1 MKKILLMVIMCVIAL
16 AASAQTNDCV
26 EVIYFHGKQRCP
38 TCMAIEKHA
47 REVVEH
53 DFASQKKLGKVKSMV
68 IDINS
73 AEGRKIAKDY
83 RVSYSSLFLNS
94 RRGGKQSRTDIT
106 RFAFKNARKHT
117 DVFKKEIAHKINE
130 LLK

>member
-16 AASAQTNDCV
+16 AASSQTNDCV

-38 TCMAIEKHA
+38 TCMAIEKYD

-53 DFASQKKLGKVKSMV
+53 DFVSQKKLGKVKFMV

-117 DVFKKEIAHKINE
+117 DVFKKEIADKINE

>member
-1 MKKILLMVIMCVIAL
+1 MEKNLLMVMMCVIAL

-53 DFASQKKLGKVKSMV
+53 DFARQKKLGKVKFMV

-117 DVFKKEIAHKINE
+117 DVFKKEIADKINE

>member
-53 DFASQKKLGKVKSMV
+53 DFARQKKLGKVKFMV

-117 DVFKKEIAHKINE
+117 DVFKKEIAHKIIE

>member
-53 DFASQKKLGKVKSMV
+53 DFARQKKLGKVKFMV

-117 DVFKKEIAHKINE
+117 DVFKKEIADKINE

>member
-1 MKKILLMVIMCVIAL
+1 MMKILLMVIMCVIAL

-53 DFASQKKLGKVKSMV
+53 DFARQKKLGKVKFMV

>member
-1 MKKILLMVIMCVIAL
+1 MKKILLMVIMWVIAL

-53 DFASQKKLGKVKSMV
+53 DFASQKKLGKVKFMV

-106 RFAFKNARKHT
+106 RFAFKNARNHT

>member
-53 DFASQKKLGKVKSMV
+53 DFVSQKKLGKVKFMV

-117 DVFKKEIAHKINE
+117 DVFKKEIADKINE

>member
-26 EVIYFHGKQRCP
+26 EVICFHGKQRCP

-53 DFASQKKLGKVKSMV
+53 DFARQKKLGKVKFMV

-117 DVFKKEIAHKINE
+117 DVFKKEMADKIKE

>member
-53 DFASQKKLGKVKSMV
+53 DFARQKKLGKVKFMV

-106 RFAFKNARKHT
+106 LFAFKNARKHT
-117 DVFKKEIAHKINE
+117 DVFKKEIADKINE

>member
-1 MKKILLMVIMCVIAL
+1 MKKILLMVIMWVIAL

-53 DFASQKKLGKVKSMV
+53 DFARQKKLGKVKFMV

-117 DVFKKEIAHKINE
+117 DVFKKEIADKINE

>member
-53 DFASQKKLGKVKSMV
+53 DFARQKKLGKVKFMV

-73 AEGRKIAKDY
+73 AEGRKIAKVY

>member
-53 DFASQKKLGKVKSMV
+53 DFARQKKLGKVKFMV

-117 DVFKKEIAHKINE
+117 DVFKKEMADKIKE

>member
-26 EVIYFHGKQRCP
+26 EVIHFHGKQRCP

-53 DFASQKKLGKVKSMV
+53 DFARQKKLGKVKFMV

-117 DVFKKEIAHKINE
+117 DVFKKEIADKINE

>member
-53 DFASQKKLGKVKSMV
+53 DFARQKKLGKVKFMV

>member
-53 DFASQKKLGKVKSMV
+53 D
-68 IDINS
+68 
-73 AEGRKIAKDY
+73 
-83 RVSYSSLFLNS
+83 
-94 RRGGKQSRTDIT
+94 
-106 RFAFKNARKHT
+106 
-117 DVFKKEIAHKINE
+117 
-130 LLK
+130 

>member
-53 DFASQKKLGKVKSMV
+53 DFARLKKLGKVKFMV